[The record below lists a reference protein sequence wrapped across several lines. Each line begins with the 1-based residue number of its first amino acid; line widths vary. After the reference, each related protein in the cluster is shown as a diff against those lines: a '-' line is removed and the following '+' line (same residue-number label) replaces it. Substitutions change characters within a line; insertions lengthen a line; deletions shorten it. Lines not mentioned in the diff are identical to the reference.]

1 MKKQRIVNL
10 KELIKI
16 NNKLGDVLNTLQIL
30 EPFISFKDRCK
41 YKKSYK
47 FIEELYFKVDK
58 LIINMTDETE
68 LDNK

>member
-10 KELIKI
+10 KELMKI
-16 NNKLGDVLNTLQIL
+16 NNKLGDALNTLQIL

-41 YKKSYK
+41 YKKSYN
-47 FIEELYFKVDK
+47 FIEEMYFKVYK
-58 LIINMTDETE
+58 LIINMTDKTE

>member
-10 KELIKI
+10 KELMKI
-16 NNKLGDVLNTLQIL
+16 NNKLGDALNTLQIL

-47 FIEELYFKVDK
+47 FIEEMYFKVDK
-58 LIINMTDETE
+58 LIINMTDKTE

>member
-58 LIINMTDETE
+58 LIINMIDETE